1 MSWTLKSQFIESARL
16 KLKDQHSCWSWHTM
30 KTNRQFFHLL
40 DGGDPGRGG
49 MGLHFCNSTATSTIT
64 STSTTSSTSTSPGGW
79 KRAEAACQ
87 ERLVPSLHSHASPFP
102 ICPTLSLT
110 KRHCHICSI
119 CFYATST
126 SCIRYNLSVG
136 LKKRNEP
143 EMSNLNFLALQ
154 DCMNW

>member
-1 MSWTLKSQFIESARL
+1 MSWSLKSQYIEIEASTFML
-16 KLKDQHSCWSWHTM
+16 KLTHDEDKSSVFPSSWWRWSR
-30 KTNRQFFHLL
+30 KK
-40 DGGDPGRGG
+40 GGWGCTSVIVLQLAQVLQAQVLQVVQALVLGAGRG
-49 MGLHFCNSTATSTIT
+49 LRQPVRKDWFLPSTHMH
-64 STSTTSSTSTSPGGW
+64 PP
-79 KRAEAACQ
+79 
-87 ERLVPSLHSHASPFP
+87 LP

-143 EMSNLNFLALQ
+143 EMNNLNSLALQ

>member
-1 MSWTLKSQFIESARL
+1 MDVRIHAMYACKHLHIHLSYSKTIKSSL
-16 KLKDQHSCWSWHTM
+16 KLFSGTRCQKDSCQNWQMM
-30 KTNRQFFHLL
+30 KMNRRQFFHLL
-40 DGGDPGRGG
+40 DGADPGRG
-49 MGLHFCNSTATSTIT
+49 MGWG
-64 STSTTSSTSTSPGGW
+64 GGW
-79 KRAEAACQ
+79 RGGRAPV
-87 ERLVPSLHSHASPFP
+87 RKDWFLPSTHMHPPLLP

-143 EMSNLNFLALQ
+143 EMSNLNSLALQ
-154 DCMNW
+154 DGMN

>member
-1 MSWTLKSQFIESARL
+1 
-16 KLKDQHSCWSWHTM
+16 M

-40 DGGDPGRGG
+40 DGGDPGRRG

-64 STSTTSSTSTSPGGW
+64 STSTKVVQALVLGAGRGLRQPVRKDWFLPSTHMHP
-79 KRAEAACQ
+79 
-87 ERLVPSLHSHASPFP
+87 LLP

-143 EMSNLNFLALQ
+143 EMSNLNSLALQ
-154 DCMNW
+154 QCMN